1 MEHLKIITDIQVC
14 SYEELDEEDRML
26 VDKAKE
32 MSANAYAPYSRF
44 HVGAALL
51 LSNGEIVGGANQ
63 ENVAFPSG
71 TCAERSAVFYAHS
84 KYPQAKV
91 RKLAV
96 AAGNEG
102 QGFTA
107 LPTAPCGACR
117 QALLEYEKLAG
128 RPIRVLLY
136 GAERT
141 YIVNGVRDLLP
152 LQFDEF

>member
-14 SYEELDEEDRML
+14 SYEELDDEDRLL

-71 TCAERSAVFYAHS
+71 TCAERSAVFYAHA

-102 QGFTA
+102 KGFTD

-128 RPIRVLLY
+128 RPIRILLY